1 MESTHQTRTLDELI
15 KAAQQAEHE
24 AAMAREATQLRE
36 QQEREQREIEQC
48 RQTTED
54 SFSAELLAAL
64 DIRYTIGDLGEAG
77 RHDHRAYSVLAVD
90 ASELRLYFDVGMGWT
105 LSDPGN
111 GTRYFAREQST
122 NSNDRGLLLCIAK
135 WRGF

>member
-36 QQEREQREIEQC
+36 QQEREQREIVQC

-54 SFSAELLAAL
+54 SFSAGLLAAL
-64 DIRYTIGDLGEAG
+64 NISYTIGDLGEAG
-77 RHDHRAYSVLAVD
+77 QHDHPTYSVLAPD
-90 ASELRLYFDVGMGWT
+90 TSELRLE
-105 LSDPGN
+105 
-111 GTRYFAREQST
+111 FA
-122 NSNDRGLLLCIAK
+122 
-135 WRGF
+135 